1 MLNYGHL
8 ISLSVLKIFLSTIQP
23 WIHFLCDIDTLKYVC
38 DFFFNDLMDH
48 LLFLKNSFMQDS
60 FSYLIW
66 TFWNFRVP
74 LLQFVIRMNV
84 WFWVSHFKRVGV
96 VS

>member
-1 MLNYGHL
+1 MHDN
-8 ISLSVLKIFLSTIQP
+8 
-23 WIHFLCDIDTLKYVC
+23 
-38 DFFFNDLMDH
+38 
-48 LLFLKNSFMQDS
+48 

-66 TFWNFRVP
+66 TFWNFRVS

-84 WFWVSHFKRVGV
+84 WFWVSRFKRVGV